1 LGVVGE
7 AIMSSDQPGSVD
19 TSEERLAWA
28 ESSILQ
34 LLQAITEL
42 KDQID
47 PNALGKNSRNT
58 AAANIETIVQR
69 IQNSRP
75 KSTKEH

>member
-1 LGVVGE
+1 
-7 AIMSSDQPGSVD
+7 MSSNQSGSVA
-19 TSEERLAWA
+19 TIEERLAWA

-47 PNALGKNSRNT
+47 PNALAKNSRNT
-58 AAANIETIVQR
+58 AAANIETVVQR
-69 IQNSRP
+69 IQGSRP
-75 KSTKEH
+75 KSTKER